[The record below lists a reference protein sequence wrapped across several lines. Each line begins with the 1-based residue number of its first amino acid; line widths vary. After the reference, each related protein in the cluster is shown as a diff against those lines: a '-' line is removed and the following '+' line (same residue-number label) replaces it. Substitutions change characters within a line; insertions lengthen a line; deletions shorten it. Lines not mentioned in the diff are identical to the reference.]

1 MPKPTKTQLQAA
13 LQALRIDVP
22 YYSANRRK
30 DGSIAIRTRDGTR
43 IYKPPQPKPKSKP
56 KATPSPKA

>member
-1 MPKPTKTQLQAA
+1 MPKPTKAQLQAA
-13 LQALRIDVP
+13 LEGLAIDVP

-30 DGSIAIRTRDGTR
+30 DNSIAIVTRDGTR
-43 IYKPPQPKPKSKP
+43 IYKPPKPKPKSKP